1 MQSKN
6 YLKNLAKKYNKLT
19 RPGKFGVF
27 ILICIFILFSFE
39 SLGLSLSNIQS
50 YLQIRTFNKKN
61 SHLVKPQEKKAQSS
75 YKSSS
80 TMDAK
85 LRVAANQFQNNER
98 KIIEMEK
105 ILLQGA
111 LYQQS
116 YENNLFIEKIEM
128 IKNLDK
134 KIEEIKKDAE
144 MLKRK
149 QKA

>member
-1 MQSKN
+1 
-6 YLKNLAKKYNKLT
+6 
-19 RPGKFGVF
+19 
-27 ILICIFILFSFE
+27 
-39 SLGLSLSNIQS
+39 
-50 YLQIRTFNKKN
+50 
-61 SHLVKPQEKKAQSS
+61 
-75 YKSSS
+75 
-80 TMDAK
+80 MDAK

-134 KIEEIKKDAE
+134 KN
-144 MLKRK
+144 
-149 QKA
+149 